1 MAKNW
6 QGRSRGGRTGYEIFV
21 FLIRHSG
28 VRTAY
33 CLLAFVA
40 LYFIP
45 AAPRSTAD
53 IWRYARKILGYG
65 PLKSALF
72 IYRNYFSFGKSI
84 IDRVAISSGL
94 SDRFHY
100 KFEGYEALLEA
111 LDGNRGAIVI
121 SAHFGNW
128 AAGEPFFRQGN
139 TKMSLVMYDNE
150 HADIKEVLEETVLLT
165 RLSGS
170 FL

>member
-6 QGRSRGGRTGYEIFV
+6 QGKSRGGRTGYEIFV

-111 LDGNRGAIVI
+111 LDGNI
-121 SAHFGNW
+121 SATGLQESRFSDKGIPRCRW
-128 AAGEPFFRQGN
+128 
-139 TKMSLVMYDNE
+139 
-150 HADIKEVLEETVLLT
+150 
-165 RLSGS
+165 
-170 FL
+170 